1 MSRNVLCINQR
12 TTGCQGTVVQRG
24 NVMCNDC
31 LELRKNMIRSR
42 HDTNLDDL
50 EKENGS
56 LRIKIDN
63 LQAEL
68 KTITETKVSLER
80 VNHDLCSKY
89 EGYNQHLEKENVR
102 FAELLSQLRSE
113 NEALAKEKNAFMLS
127 SEQLQLENKKLTIEN
142 DLLLNS
148 KTSLETQ
155 HLQLTDEYNK
165 VFEKCKNLCGEN
177 DEIKNK
183 LKKQDEVPNSPKIV
197 RKNST
202 VKKDLKTNK
211 K

>member
-1 MSRNVLCINQR
+1 
-12 TTGCQGTVVQRG
+12 
-24 NVMCNDC
+24 
-31 LELRKNMIRSR
+31 MIRSR

-50 EKENGS
+50 ERENGN
-56 LRIKIDN
+56 LRVKMDKVQN
-63 LQAEL
+63 EL
-68 KTITETKVSLER
+68 KTITETNVSLEK

-113 NEALAKEKNAFMLS
+113 NEALAKEKSAFMLS
-127 SEQLQLENKKLTIEN
+127 SEQLQLENKKLSIEN
-142 DLLLNS
+142 ESLLTS

-155 HLQLTDEYNK
+155 HSQLTDEYNK
-165 VFEKCKNLCGEN
+165 VFEKCKILCEEN
-177 DEIKNK
+177 DEMKNR
-183 LKKQDEVPNSPKIV
+183 LKKQEEAPSTPKIV
-197 RKNST
+197 RKNSI